1 MISASENFH
10 TTRWTIVRKAQGETP
25 EAKSALSELCQ
36 AYYTPIFRF
45 LLLEGKSRNEAEE
58 MSQSFF
64 ARLLGKN
71 SIHHADQKKGRFRS
85 YLLGALKHFLAEDRR
100 NKGRLKRGGNI
111 KHQSLD
117 EPATET
123 TSSPQLTDPASSIPD
138 SYFDREW
145 AFALMDRGLR
155 TIEATF
161 TKNGKPIHFKI
172 LKPWLMGESTTLCQ
186 ASAAATLNLSPGA
199 IKVSIHRLRKDF
211 ADAIRAEIAQTVDT
225 PTEISQELNYLI
237 EVISKVT

>member
-1 MISASENFH
+1 MISASKNFH

-45 LLLEGKSRNEAEE
+45 LLLQGKSHDEAEE
-58 MSQSFF
+58 LSHSFF

-85 YLLGALKHFLAEDRR
+85 YLLGALKHYLAEDHR

-117 EPATET
+117 EPATEA
-123 TSSPQLTDPASSIPD
+123 TSSPQLTDPTSSIPD

-145 AFALMDRGLR
+145 ALALMDRGLR
-155 TIEATF
+155 TVEATF
-161 TKNGKPIHFKI
+161 TKSGKSLHFKT
-172 LKPWLMGESTTLCQ
+172 LKPWLMGDSTTLCQ
-186 ASAAATLNLSPGA
+186 ASAAVALNLSPGA
-199 IKVSIHRLRKDF
+199 IKVSIHRLRKAF

-225 PTEISQELNYLI
+225 PEEISQELNYLI
-237 EVISKVT
+237 EVISKVA

>member
-1 MISASENFH
+1 MISASKNFH

-36 AYYTPIFRF
+36 TYYTPIFRF
-45 LLLEGKSRNEAEE
+45 LLLQGKSHDEAEE
-58 MSQSFF
+58 LSHSFF

-85 YLLGALKHFLAEDRR
+85 YLLGALKHYLAEDLR

-117 EPATET
+117 EPATEA
-123 TSSPQLTDPASSIPD
+123 TSSPQLTDPTSSIPD

-145 AFALMDRGLR
+145 ALALMDRGLR
-155 TIEATF
+155 TVEATF
-161 TKNGKPIHFKI
+161 TKNGKPLHFKT
-172 LKPWLMGESTTLCQ
+172 LKPWLMGDSTTLCQ
-186 ASAAATLNLSPGA
+186 ASAAVALNLSPGA
-199 IKVSIHRLRKDF
+199 IKVSIHRLRKAF

-225 PTEISQELNYLI
+225 PEEISQELHYLI
-237 EVISKVT
+237 EVISKVA

>member
-1 MISASENFH
+1 MISASKNFH

-36 AYYTPIFRF
+36 TYYTPIFRF
-45 LLLEGKSRNEAEE
+45 LLLQGKSHDEAEE
-58 MSQSFF
+58 LSHSFF

-85 YLLGALKHFLAEDRR
+85 YLLGALKHYLAEDLR

-117 EPATET
+117 EPATEA
-123 TSSPQLTDPASSIPD
+123 TSSPQLTDPTSSIQD

-145 AFALMDRGLR
+145 ALALMDRGLR
-155 TIEATF
+155 TVEATF
-161 TKNGKPIHFKI
+161 TKNGKPLHFKT
-172 LKPWLMGESTTLCQ
+172 LKPWLMGDSTTLCQ
-186 ASAAATLNLSPGA
+186 ASAAVALNLSPGA
-199 IKVSIHRLRKDF
+199 IKVSIHRLRKAF

-225 PTEISQELNYLI
+225 PEEISQELNYLI
-237 EVISKVT
+237 EVISKVA

>member
-1 MISASENFH
+1 MISASKNFH

-36 AYYTPIFRF
+36 TYYTPIFRF
-45 LLLEGKSRNEAEE
+45 LLLQGKSHDEAEE
-58 MSQSFF
+58 LSHSFF

-85 YLLGALKHFLAEDRR
+85 YLLGALKHYLAEDLR
-100 NKGRLKRGGNI
+100 NKGRLKLGGNI

-117 EPATET
+117 EPATEA
-123 TSSPQLTDPASSIPD
+123 TSSPQLTDPTSSIPD

-145 AFALMDRGLR
+145 ALALMDRGLR
-155 TIEATF
+155 TVEATF
-161 TKNGKPIHFKI
+161 TKNGKPLHFKT
-172 LKPWLMGESTTLCQ
+172 LKPWLMGDSTTLCQ
-186 ASAAATLNLSPGA
+186 ASAAVALNLSPGA
-199 IKVSIHRLRKDF
+199 IKVSIHRLRKAF

-225 PTEISQELNYLI
+225 PEEISQELHYLI
-237 EVISKVT
+237 EVISKVA

>member
-1 MISASENFH
+1 MISASKNFH

-36 AYYTPIFRF
+36 TYYTPIFRF
-45 LLLEGKSRNEAEE
+45 LLLQGKSHDEAEE
-58 MSQSFF
+58 LSHSFF

-85 YLLGALKHFLAEDRR
+85 YLLGALKHYLAEDHR

-117 EPATET
+117 EPATEA
-123 TSSPQLTDPASSIPD
+123 TSSPQLTDPTSSIPD

-145 AFALMDRGLR
+145 ALTLMDRGLR
-155 TIEATF
+155 TVEATF
-161 TKNGKPIHFKI
+161 TKSGKPLHFKT
-172 LKPWLMGESTTLCQ
+172 LKPWLMGDSTTLCQ
-186 ASAAATLNLSPGA
+186 ASAAVALNLSPGA
-199 IKVSIHRLRKDF
+199 IKVSIHRLRKAF

-225 PTEISQELNYLI
+225 PEEISQELNYLI
-237 EVISKVT
+237 EVISKVA

>member
-1 MISASENFH
+1 MISASKNFH

-36 AYYTPIFRF
+36 TYYTPIFRF
-45 LLLEGKSRNEAEE
+45 LLLQGKSHDEAEE
-58 MSQSFF
+58 LSHSFF

-85 YLLGALKHFLAEDRR
+85 YLLGALKHYLAEDHR

-117 EPATET
+117 EPATEA
-123 TSSPQLTDPASSIPD
+123 TSSPQLTDPTSSIPD

-145 AFALMDRGLR
+145 ALALMDRGLR
-155 TIEATF
+155 TVEATF
-161 TKNGKPIHFKI
+161 TKSGKPLHFKT
-172 LKPWLMGESTTLCQ
+172 LKPWLMGDSTTLCQ
-186 ASAAATLNLSPGA
+186 ASAAVALNLSPGA
-199 IKVSIHRLRKDF
+199 IKVSIHRLRKAF

-225 PTEISQELNYLI
+225 PEEISQELHYLI
-237 EVISKVT
+237 EVISKVA

>member
-1 MISASENFH
+1 MISASKNFH

-36 AYYTPIFRF
+36 TYYTPIFRF
-45 LLLEGKSRNEAEE
+45 LLLQGKSHDEAEE
-58 MSQSFF
+58 LSHSFF

-85 YLLGALKHFLAEDRR
+85 YLLGALKHYLAEDHR

-117 EPATET
+117 EPATEA
-123 TSSPQLTDPASSIPD
+123 TSSPQLTDPTSSIPD

-145 AFALMDRGLR
+145 ALTLMDRGLR
-155 TIEATF
+155 TVEATF
-161 TKNGKPIHFKI
+161 TKNGKPLHFKT
-172 LKPWLMGESTTLCQ
+172 LKPWLMGDSTTLCQ
-186 ASAAATLNLSPGA
+186 ASAAVALNLSPGA
-199 IKVSIHRLRKDF
+199 IKVSIHRLRKAF

-225 PTEISQELNYLI
+225 PEEISQELNYLI
-237 EVISKVT
+237 EVISKVA

>member
-1 MISASENFH
+1 MISASKNFH

-36 AYYTPIFRF
+36 TYYTPIFRF
-45 LLLEGKSRNEAEE
+45 LLLQGKSHDEAEE
-58 MSQSFF
+58 LSHSFF

-85 YLLGALKHFLAEDRR
+85 YLLGALKHYLAEDHR

-117 EPATET
+117 EPATEA
-123 TSSPQLTDPASSIPD
+123 TSSPQLTDPTSSIPD

-145 AFALMDRGLR
+145 ALALMDRGLR
-155 TIEATF
+155 TVEATF
-161 TKNGKPIHFKI
+161 TKNGKPIQFKI
-172 LKPWLMGESTTLCQ
+172 LKPWLMGDSTTLCQ
-186 ASAAATLNLSPGA
+186 ASAAVALNLSPGA
-199 IKVSIHRLRKDF
+199 IKVSIHRLRKAF

-225 PTEISQELNYLI
+225 PEEISQELNYLI
-237 EVISKVT
+237 EVISKVA

>member
-1 MISASENFH
+1 MISASKNFH

-36 AYYTPIFRF
+36 TYYTPIFRF
-45 LLLEGKSRNEAEE
+45 LLLQGKSHDEAEE
-58 MSQSFF
+58 LSHSFF

-85 YLLGALKHFLAEDRR
+85 YLLGALKHYLAEDHR

-117 EPATET
+117 EPATEA
-123 TSSPQLTDPASSIPD
+123 TSSPQLTDPTSSIPD

-145 AFALMDRGLR
+145 ALALMDRGLR
-155 TIEATF
+155 TVEATF
-161 TKNGKPIHFKI
+161 TKNGKPLHFKT
-172 LKPWLMGESTTLCQ
+172 LKPWLMGDSTTLCQ
-186 ASAAATLNLSPGA
+186 ASAAVALNLSPGA
-199 IKVSIHRLRKDF
+199 IKVSIHRLRKAF

-225 PTEISQELNYLI
+225 PEEISQELHYLI
-237 EVISKVT
+237 EVISKVA

>member
-1 MISASENFH
+1 MISASKNFH

-36 AYYTPIFRF
+36 TYYTPIFRF
-45 LLLEGKSRNEAEE
+45 LLLQGKSHDEAEE
-58 MSQSFF
+58 LSHSFF

-85 YLLGALKHFLAEDRR
+85 YLLGALKHYLAEDHR

-117 EPATET
+117 EPATEA
-123 TSSPQLTDPASSIPD
+123 TSSPQLTDPTSSIPD

-145 AFALMDRGLR
+145 ALALMDRGLR
-155 TIEATF
+155 TVEATF
-161 TKNGKPIHFKI
+161 TKNEKPLHFKT
-172 LKPWLMGESTTLCQ
+172 LKPWLMGDSTTLCQ
-186 ASAAATLNLSPGA
+186 ASAAVALNLSPGA
-199 IKVSIHRLRKDF
+199 IKVSIHRLRKAF

-225 PTEISQELNYLI
+225 PEEISQELNYLI
-237 EVISKVT
+237 EVISKVA